1 MTVIENV
8 QKARAVGRK
17 PTDDQID
24 VYGLTHPGKVRKE
37 NQDHFLIS
45 SLQKRME
52 VHQTSLPDTNRLHGE
67 TERLAFLM
75 LIADGVGGGP
85 EGEAASR
92 RALEAVSQYAAGSMD
107 CYYTADPT
115 DDQAFTQAL
124 ADAALHCH
132 EDLRERRVA
141 ESGKAMATTLTL
153 MLFVWPRAYLLQVG
167 DSRYY
172 ILRDGELTQIS
183 RDQTLAQ
190 VLVDDDVFS
199 RTEASKSPLSN
210 VLASAIGG
218 SEATPVV
225 TGIDQDWDYVHLFCS
240 DGLTKHVPDEL
251 IAERL
256 RSMTSAKQV
265 CEDLLRDALDDG
277 GSDNITVLVGRA
289 LQNRSQPIDSQP
301 DEGRAG
307 SRLRVD

>member
-1 MTVIENV
+1 MTTIENTIS
-8 QKARAVGRK
+8 ARALGRK

-24 VYGLTHPGKVRKE
+24 FHGLTHQGKVRTD
-37 NQDHFLIS
+37 NQDHFLLS
-45 SLQKRME
+45 SLHKRME
-52 VHQTSLPDTNRLHGE
+52 VHQTSLPDASKLYGDAP
-67 TERLAFLM
+67 RLAFLAM
-75 LIADGVGGGP
+75 VADGVGGGP
-85 EGEAASR
+85 QGEEASR
-92 RALEAVSQYAAGSMD
+92 SALEAVSQYAAGSMD

-132 EDLRERRVA
+132 EDLRERSGA
-141 ESGKAMATTLTL
+141 ESGRGMATTLTL

-199 RTEASKSPLSN
+199 RTEASRSPLAH
-210 VLASAIGG
+210 VLSSAIGG
-218 SEATPVV
+218 SATSPVV
-225 TGIDQDWDYVHLFCS
+225 TGIDQNWHYVHLLCS
-240 DGLTKHVPDEL
+240 DGLTKHVEDDQ
-251 IAERL
+251 ITERL

-265 CEDLLRDALDDG
+265 CEALLQDALDDG
-277 GSDNITVLVGRA
+277 GSDNITILVGRA
-289 LQNRSQPIDSQP
+289 VRND
-301 DEGRAG
+301 
-307 SRLRVD
+307 

>member
-1 MTVIENV
+1 MTVTESAQNV
-8 QKARAVGRK
+8 QAIRRK
-17 PTDDQID
+17 PLFEQID
-24 VYGLTHPGKVRKE
+24 FHGLTHPGKVRKE
-37 NQDHFLIS
+37 NQDHFLVS
-45 SLQKRME
+45 SLEKRMH
-52 VHQTSLPDTNRLHGE
+52 VHLTSLPDTAKLYGNA
-67 TERLAFLM
+67 ERLAFLAM
-75 LIADGVGGGP
+75 VADGVGGAPG
-85 EGEAASR
+85 GETASR
-92 RALEAVSQYAAGSMD
+92 VALEDVSQYAAGSMD

-124 ADAALHCH
+124 ADAAFHCH
-132 EDLRERRVA
+132 EDLRQR
-141 ESGKAMATTLTL
+141 SGATAGGGMATTLTL

-199 RTEASKSPLSN
+199 RTEASKSPLSD
-210 VLASAIGG
+210 VLSSAIGG
-218 SEATPVV
+218 SETTPVV
-225 TGIDQDWDYVHLFCS
+225 TGIDQDWDYVHLLCS

-265 CEDLLRDALDDG
+265 CEDLLQDALDDG
-277 GSDNITVLVGRA
+277 GSDNITVVVARA
-289 LQNRSQPIDSQP
+289 VQN
-301 DEGRAG
+301 E
-307 SRLRVD
+307 V